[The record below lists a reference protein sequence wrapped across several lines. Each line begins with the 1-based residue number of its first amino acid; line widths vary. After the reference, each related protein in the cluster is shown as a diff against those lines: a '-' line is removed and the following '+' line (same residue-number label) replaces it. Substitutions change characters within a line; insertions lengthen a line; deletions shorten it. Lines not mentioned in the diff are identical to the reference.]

1 MRISVIQNR
10 RLHRNHSGAIERS
23 NKQKYITKMQT
34 TIRKIGSGIF
44 AALVMMQSSN
54 AGTISVYSGKTTT
67 ASMTFTATTKN
78 KATTSVMSFYV
89 LDYDAAMQPL
99 TIAKYDVDT
108 KAKTYKKD
116 NSFAL
121 TAVTKRGLYAIGN
134 VAISQSSVNHPLLAS
149 LDKTGLI
156 IQRLDLITTSTQ
168 SSSTTSTIIKSATA
182 SASLQRGIYL
192 PASPASATF
201 AAAEIA
207 LKAYFTRRG
216 YTLAAN

>member
-1 MRISVIQNR
+1 
-10 RLHRNHSGAIERS
+10 
-23 NKQKYITKMQT
+23 MQT
-34 TIRKIGSGIF
+34 TLRKIGSGIF

-67 ASMTFTATTKN
+67 ASMTFTATTKT

-134 VAISQSSVNHPLLAS
+134 VAISQSSVNHPLLAR

>member
-10 RLHRNHSGAIERS
+10 RLHRNYSGAIERS

-207 LKAYFTRRG
+207 LKAYFTKRG

>member
-1 MRISVIQNR
+1 
-10 RLHRNHSGAIERS
+10 
-23 NKQKYITKMQT
+23 MQT

-207 LKAYFTRRG
+207 LKAYFTKRG

>member
-67 ASMTFTATTKN
+67 ASMTFTATTKT

-207 LKAYFTRRG
+207 LKAYFTKRG
-216 YTLAAN
+216 YTLAVN